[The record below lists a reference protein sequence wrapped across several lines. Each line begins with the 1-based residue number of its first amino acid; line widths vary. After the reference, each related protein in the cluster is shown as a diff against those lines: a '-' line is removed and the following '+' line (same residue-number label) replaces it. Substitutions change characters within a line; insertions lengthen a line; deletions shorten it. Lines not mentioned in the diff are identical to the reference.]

1 MGPRERNRRRR
12 AKRHIVPTVLLSLLG
27 FLLLAGVAF
36 GIGMVGNVTRWLSDL
51 PDYTDANAYL
61 VSEPTEIVDCN
72 GNKLA
77 SFYTQNRKSVTK
89 DNVSPYVLQGTV
101 DVEDERFY
109 EHGGIDLWGIARAA
123 VATIGGGHEGASTIT
138 QQLVRNTI
146 LSEEQFDSTI
156 ERKVREAYIAV
167 KMEEVYSKD
176 DILMMYL
183 NTIYYGHG
191 AYGIEAA
198 AETYLSKSAKDLTL
212 AEAALLIGLPN
223 SPSQYDPTVNP
234 DLALSRRNKVLD
246 NMLRLGHI
254 TQEEHDAAQAEPI
267 QLNVTEISG
276 SGVEVY
282 SQPYFVAYVKQLLEQ
297 EFSTDVLFKGGLT
310 VKTTIDPTMQQV
322 AESAVKERLDVLNLD
337 GLDMGMVV
345 VDPKTGYIKCM
356 VGGYDYNSDDQHVNH
371 ATAKRPVGS
380 TFKAFTL
387 ATAIQNGMN
396 PDIIVNCAS
405 PLTLKNSSNTKVE
418 NYGNESYGYISLK
431 QATAYSS
438 NTGYVQVAEA
448 VGNQKIISLVK
459 KLGIDTA
466 KDNIEDVPVMT
477 LGTGSIS
484 PLEMASAYATFANGG
499 DYRQPI
505 AITEIDS
512 RTGSALYQHTD
523 NPTQVLT
530 SGEAAAVTDVLT
542 GVLKGQGTGAA
553 GALSVDQPVAGKT
566 GTTDDTTNLWFCGYT
581 PQLSVAMWTGYSSGE
596 IPIQKW
602 GQDLLGDQTNLP
614 VFKKFMDTVLAGQAR
629 EEFPTG
635 TAPTYKNNSEWK
647 FSNTSSSANKY
658 SSSKSSSNSYNGS
671 NSSSNGYSNGNSSTY
686 GNGYGNSSSNSTT
699 GNTGT
704 NGGTTSSTGDSGTT
718 GGGTGTGDGGD
729 GGTSGG
735 DSGTSE

>member
-1 MGPRERNRRRR
+1 MGPRQRQGRSRSKTH
-12 AKRHIVPTVLLSLLG
+12 ALPIILLSFLG
-27 FLLLAGVAF
+27 FLLIAGVAF
-36 GIGMVGNVTRWLSDL
+36 GIGMVGNVNRWLSDL

-72 GNKLA
+72 GNKIA
-77 SFYTQNRKSVTK
+77 SFYTQNRKSITK
-89 DNVSPYVLQGTV
+89 DEVSPYVLQGTV

-123 VATIGGGHEGASTIT
+123 VATLGGGHEGASTIT

-146 LSEEQFDSTI
+146 LQEEQFDSTI

-167 KMEEVYSKD
+167 KMEDMYSKD
-176 DILMMYL
+176 EILMMYL

-198 AETYLSKSAKDLTL
+198 AETYLSKSAADLTL
-212 AEAALLIGLPN
+212 SEAALLIGLPN

-267 QLNVTEISG
+267 TLNVTEISG
-276 SGVEVY
+276 SGVDVY

-322 AESAVKERLDVLNLD
+322 AENAVRQQLDTLSLD

-356 VGGYDYNSDDQHVNH
+356 VGGYDYNADENHVNH

-396 PDIIVNCAS
+396 PNVTLNCNS
-405 PLTLKNSSNTKVE
+405 PLKAKGTTTEVQNYANHS
-418 NYGNESYGYISLK
+418 YGNITLK

-438 NTGYVQVAEA
+438 NTGYIQVAEA
-448 VGNQKIISLVK
+448 VGNSKIISLVK
-459 KLGIDTA
+459 KLGIDPATGKLPEGVA
-466 KDNIEDVPVMT
+466 AQTEQSLKNI
-477 LGTGSIS
+477 
-484 PLEMASAYATFANGG
+484 
-499 DYRQPI
+499 R
-505 AITEIDS
+505 
-512 RTGSALYQHTD
+512 AL
-523 NPTQVLT
+523 L
-530 SGEAAAVTDVLT
+530 A
-542 GVLKGQGTGAA
+542 AA
-553 GALSVDQPVAGKT
+553 GAGIENVVKTTVFITNMAQYAIRGYAVGALDYVLKPVPYFA
-566 GTTDDTTNLWFCGYT
+566 FSQ
-581 PQLSVAMWTGYSSGE
+581 QLQKALGQLEKRERHYLAVA
-596 IPIQKW
+596 
-602 GQDLLGDQTNLP
+602 
-614 VFKKFMDTVLAGQAR
+614 V
-629 EEFPTG
+629 
-635 TAPTYKNNSEWK
+635 
-647 FSNTSSSANKY
+647 
-658 SSSKSSSNSYNGS
+658 
-671 NSSSNGYSNGNSSTY
+671 
-686 GNGYGNSSSNSTT
+686 
-699 GNTGT
+699 
-704 NGGTTSSTGDSGTT
+704 
-718 GGGTGTGDGGD
+718 DGGMRRLD
-729 GGTSGG
+729 AAEIYYLESEGHKVHFYTEKEDFMVPGTLKNYEEKLVGRAFARCNSGYLVNLAQVSGVQQDMVQVGPYTLQISRPRRKAFMAGLADYIGGAG
-735 DSGTSE
+735 

>member
-27 FLLLAGVAF
+27 FLLIAGVAF
-36 GIGMVGNVTRWLSDL
+36 GVGMVGNVTRWLSDL

-123 VATIGGGHEGASTIT
+123 VATLSGGHEGASTIT

-212 AEAALLIGLPN
+212 SEAALLIGLPN

-322 AESAVKERLDVLNLD
+322 AESAVKERLDILNLD

-356 VGGYDYNSDDQHVNH
+356 VGGYDYNADDQHVNH

-396 PDIIVNCAS
+396 PDITVNCAS

-512 RTGSALYQHTD
+512 RTGSVLYQHTD

-530 SGEAAAVTDVLT
+530 SGEAAAVTDVLS
-542 GVLKGQGTGAA
+542 GVLKGQGTGVA

-581 PQLSVAMWTGYSSGE
+581 PQLSVAMWTGYTAGE

-614 VFKKFMDTVLAGQAR
+614 VFKKFMDTVLAGQAH

-658 SSSKSSSNSYNGS
+658 SSSKSSSTGS
-671 NSSSNGYSNGNSSTY
+671 SNNSSSIDSNTY
-686 GNGYGNSSSNSTT
+686 GNGYSTNNNYGNSTT
-699 GNTGT
+699 ETTGNGTSTGT
-704 NGGTTSSTGDSGTT
+704 GTATPSTDGTT
-718 GGGTGTGDGGD
+718 GGGTSGGEGGDAGGTGGE
-729 GGTSGG
+729 
-735 DSGTSE
+735 SGTTE